1 MRKHELTTGLVGVAG
16 EYLVA
21 AELSRRGYIAS
32 LTLKNTRGIDILAAS
47 ADASRAVSIQ
57 VKTSTGNRNSWIL
70 NSKAETLKTDNFFYV
85 LVKLAGVDDPAEF
98 FVVPSEIVANYCCT
112 GHAAWLASPGAK
124 GQKRNDSNMR
134 KFDDYEGVYRNRWE
148 LLGLD

>member
-1 MRKHELTTGLVGVAG
+1 MREHELRTGLVGVAG

-32 LTLKNTRGIDILAAS
+32 LTLKNTRGVDILAAS
-47 ADASRAVSIQ
+47 ADASHAVSIQ
-57 VKTSTGNRNSWIL
+57 VKTSTGKRNSWIL
-70 NSKAETLKTDNFFYV
+70 NSKAETLKTDKFFYV
-85 LVKLAGVDDPAEF
+85 LVKLAGLDDPAEF
-98 FVVPSEIVANYCCT
+98 FIVPSEIVADYCRT
-112 GHAAWLASPGAK
+112 GHATWLVSPGAK

>member
-57 VKTSTGNRNSWIL
+57 VKTSTGNRNSWLL
-70 NSKAETLKTDNFFYV
+70 NSKAETLNTDNFFYV
-85 LVKLAGVDDPAEF
+85 RLSWQELMTRLNFSLFPEG
-98 FVVPSEIVANYCCT
+98 
-112 GHAAWLASPGAK
+112 
-124 GQKRNDSNMR
+124 KRLKN
-134 KFDDYEGVYRNRWE
+134 KP
-148 LLGLD
+148 